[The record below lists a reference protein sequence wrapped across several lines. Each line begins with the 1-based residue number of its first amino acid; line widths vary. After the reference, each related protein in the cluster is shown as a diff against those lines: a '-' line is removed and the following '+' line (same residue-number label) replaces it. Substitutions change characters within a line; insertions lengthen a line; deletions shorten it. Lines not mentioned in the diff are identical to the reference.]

1 MSYLDRAIEKHMTH
15 IVLTEKRPFSHRD
28 FMLFE
33 VDGKEY
39 RMTHGTFRNKILTL
53 RKKGKVEL
61 AYNAGTAFY
70 TIKGIVFG
78 KKMTPDHAG
87 VYHSKMDSFSRLIC
101 DLPTETP
108 AVHDIRLK
116 FQVQGIW
123 SKLPSIHPEIPVN
136 QRSKD
141 ICIPTWKIGAL
152 LVRTTVHKSD
162 TVSVI
167 VACSLAPVTVN
178 FDGLTELSNALVRVQ
193 ERLNVILNEV
203 NYCSSDQSRP
213 NDCDHKNSDG
223 TKLKIP
229 DHEHW
234 VVSMWHF
241 GADGLVEYTGDKF
254 TLTWEIGQNALMRAY
269 AKKMK
274 DKRTRIR
281 LERQEY
287 PNKSLQQIVGEK
299 LNPSGTN

>member
-1 MSYLDRAIEKHMTH
+1 MEKHMAYLVHTQN
-15 IVLTEKRPFSHRD
+15 RPFSHRD

-33 VDGKEY
+33 VDGKAY

-53 RKKGKVEL
+53 RKSGKVEL

-70 TIKGIVFG
+70 TIKGKTFG
-78 KKMTPDHAG
+78 KKMTPDHTG
-87 VYHSKMDSFSRLIC
+87 VYHSKMDSFSRLIYN
-101 DLPTETP
+101 LPVETP

-123 SKLPSIHPEIPVN
+123 TKLSSIQPEIPVN
-136 QRSKD
+136 HRSKD
-141 ICIPTWKIGAL
+141 ICIPTWKIGPL

-167 VACSLAPVTVN
+167 VACSLAPVIVN
-178 FDGLTELSNALVRVQ
+178 FNGLTELSNALVRVQ
-193 ERLNVILNEV
+193 ERLNVILNDI
-203 NYCSSDQSRP
+203 NYCSSDQFIS
-213 NDCDHKNSDG
+213 DDSGFKNSCG
-223 TKLKIP
+223 TQHLRIP
-229 DHEHW
+229 DPKQW
-234 VVSMWHF
+234 VVTMWHF
-241 GADGLVEYTGDKF
+241 AADGLVEYSGDKF
-254 TLTWEIGQNALMRAY
+254 TVTWEKGQNVLVRAY

-287 PNKSLQQIVGEK
+287 PNKSLQLIVEGK
-299 LNPSGTN
+299 LNPPGTE